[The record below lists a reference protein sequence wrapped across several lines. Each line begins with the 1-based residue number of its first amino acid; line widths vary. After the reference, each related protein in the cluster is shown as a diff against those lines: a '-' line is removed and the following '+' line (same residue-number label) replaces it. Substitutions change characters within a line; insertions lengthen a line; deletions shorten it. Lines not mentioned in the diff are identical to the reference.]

1 MTRFAG
7 SWNGLKQNVCNI
19 GTEHVED
26 CTGMERGVKEFF
38 RRLNGNVPKSG
49 SKKNGG
55 MSVEEFRRRSAESIG
70 LMMLGGRIFMRTD
83 VVTPHFGGVGRVDGA
98 EVTPSPFALAAA
110 DDMEE
115 VEEANDDKR
124 CIAATETTL
133 STRFSNSSKEHDNIR
148 LSGGSNNTFANCWEA
163 DVASISTIQQETT
176 TFAKQSMSSQRLVKH
191 HGKKNI
197 LDCHL
202 IYQSTSQLID
212 CQTLTHSGSISIH
225 PKEKNNKRY

>member
-1 MTRFAG
+1 
-7 SWNGLKQNVCNI
+7 
-19 GTEHVED
+19 
-26 CTGMERGVKEFF
+26 MERGVKEFF
-38 RRLNGNVPKSG
+38 RELNGNVPKSG

-55 MSVEEFRRRSAESIG
+55 MSVEEFWRRSAESIG
-70 LMMLGGRIFMRTD
+70 LMVLGGRIFMRTD

-98 EVTPSPFALAAA
+98 EVTPSLFSLAAA

-133 STRFSNSSKEHDNIR
+133 TRFSNNSKEHDNIR